1 MPFQPVPL
9 PPTAMQISSE
19 QINKIEYV
27 ISHFSFEKIHLAMIT
42 LDWVWVSE
50 NGELKVPSVAE
61 LKAKA
66 TYLLMQTLK
75 NNSEEQYTYS
85 SGGITAKR
93 FLKTDES
100 PELFELS
107 FVLTSCDSEFY
118 Q

>member
-1 MPFQPVPL
+1 MEL
-9 PPTAMQISSE
+9 STE
-19 QINKIEYV
+19 QIGKIDYV
-27 ISHFSFEKIHLAMIT
+27 ISHFSFEKIHLTMTT

-50 NGELKVPSVAE
+50 NGELKVPSIAE

-66 TYLLMQTLK
+66 AYLLMQTLK
-75 NNSEEQYTYS
+75 DNSEEQCTYS

-93 FLKTDES
+93 FFETDAS

-118 Q
+118 P